1 MTKEVVLQAIHSVS
15 LVHLAAHGD
24 DGDDERE
31 KILLSPNHL
40 TPSIPREGVYLLT
53 MAEISQIQL

>member
-24 DGDDERE
+24 DGDDERG

-53 MAEISQIQL
+53 MAEISQIKL